1 MAIVEYLIMA
11 LSHHEIDLN
20 MRPPSLSE
28 STVVFDKD
36 PSYFQVED
44 MEVYSG
50 VTLTQ
55 EERDLYVALRVKPAN
70 GEPLKSDQRLMADEV
85 LTGEKRA
92 LFERA
97 YPNIFHLQSERVK

>member
-1 MAIVEYLIMA
+1 MA

-92 LFERA
+92 LFEGA